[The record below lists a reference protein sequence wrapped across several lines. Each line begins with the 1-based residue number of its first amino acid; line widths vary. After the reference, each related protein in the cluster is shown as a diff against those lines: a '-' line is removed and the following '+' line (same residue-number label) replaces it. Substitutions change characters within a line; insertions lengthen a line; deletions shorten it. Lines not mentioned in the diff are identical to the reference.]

1 MTDLDTLLADM
12 RGEAA
17 LLRRA
22 GHGGQATYL
31 EALADQW
38 AQATEEYRR
47 WLSEEDAMLRSGRSR
62 VWLRAQFPGW
72 ARLGH
77 ARLAGRRRQYRG
89 IIVPVRAKT
98 LEARDAGR
106 QAGRAA

>member
-1 MTDLDTLLADM
+1 MTDLDTLLTDM

-31 EALADQW
+31 EALAEQW

-62 VWLRAQFPGW
+62 VWLRGQFPEW
-72 ARLGH
+72 SRAGH
-77 ARLAGRRRQYRG
+77 ARLTGRRREYRAVG
-89 IIVPVRAKT
+89 VPMRANP
-98 LEARDAGR
+98 LAAREAGR
-106 QAGRAA
+106 QA